1 MLCYN
6 EYSVFIDFWGRSL
19 LCLQTHLPLC
29 CNPNKQSYKHK
40 PVTKEMSSGLTYT
53 CKPRFNVYICYS
65 HVFTYYCPLNE
76 VTNGIKSVDD

>member
-6 EYSVFIDFWGRSL
+6 EYSVFIDFWGRSV

-29 CNPNKQSYKHK
+29 CNLNKQSYKHK

-53 CKPRFNVYICYS
+53 YKPRFNVYICYS
-65 HVFTYYCPLNE
+65 DVFIYYCSSIE